1 MHPSF
6 HALCVANLVKKNAF
20 ENNSYPDPSFEENVD
35 LTFKENSDPSFTQHE
50 DAELTFEK
58 KCGSG
63 SGFLFAFDI

>member
-6 HALCVANLVKKNAF
+6 HALSVANLDLKKGLGLVPTF

-50 DAELTFEK
+50 DPDLTFEK
-58 KCGSG
+58 KCGS
-63 SGFLFAFDI
+63 